1 MVKEPDWEALSQLQ
15 FLLMRRITEPLN
27 ASLSAVALVHL
38 DSAANRPREYW
49 QDRAT
54 REVLGVLNLVNAW
67 HALIRFKQG
76 ELLPQQH
83 IRPFNAQDLLDWLT
97 TQLELSNPL
106 RIKED
111 MMLESSKEALQEA
124 LLLLYSAAYT
134 LGPNVHLLVK
144 SLTNGVWFRVR
155 YSHSGRGAAPLD
167 LNDLLDQLK
176 GNWRL
181 EDTAFELRLAHDFI
195 TLSGGKLHFQSTES
209 FCELAFFVYALGKR
223 PPEPLKD
230 EDVDAPPPITE
241 TRAEEIMLAIS
252 SKDQSDLITHRFSE
266 QELTRMV
273 DRTVLE
279 VFGKSGTVSQE
290 SPAVQESPAPSED
303 SSPAEALSPTD
314 DSGSV
319 EDDSQAGDDPTFI
332 PPHKPE

>member
-1 MVKEPDWEALSQLQ
+1 MVKEPDWEALGQLQ
-15 FLLMRRITEPLN
+15 FLLMRRVTEPLN
-27 ASLSAVALVHL
+27 ASLSAIALLHL
-38 DSAANRPREYW
+38 DSAASRPREYW
-49 QDRAT
+49 QDRAS

-111 MMLESSKEALQEA
+111 MVLEASKEALQEA

-144 SLTNGVWFRVR
+144 SLTNGIWFRVR
-155 YSHSGRGAAPLD
+155 YSHTGGGAPPLN
-167 LNDLLDQLK
+167 LNDLLSGLK

-181 EDTAFELRLAHDFI
+181 EDTAFELRLASDFI
-195 TLSGGKLHFQSTES
+195 TLSGGRLHFQSTEH
-209 FCELAFFVYALGKR
+209 FCELAFFVYAVGKR
-223 PPEPLKD
+223 PPDPLKAPEVD
-230 EDVDAPPPITE
+230 ELPPIME
-241 TRAEEIMLAIS
+241 TRAEEIMLALTG
-252 SKDQSDLITHRFSE
+252 KEHDDLITHRFSE

-273 DRTVLE
+273 DRTLLQ
-279 VFGKSGTVSQE
+279 VFGKE
-290 SPAVQESPAPSED
+290 AAPPD
-303 SSPAEALSPTD
+303 SSPEPDAPDQAPD
-314 DSGSV
+314 DSRAS
-319 EDDSQAGDDPTFI
+319 DDPTFI
-332 PPHKPE
+332 PPGKAE